1 MEAMQTITTRELE
14 TFEEEIAELFTAK
27 KIPAVTHLCGEAYEE
42 LVDIFDKFVRPQ
54 DWVLGTW
61 RAHCHCLLKG
71 VPRDELRNS
80 ILAGNSVAL
89 SFPAQ
94 RVLCS
99 AIVGGSLPIAVGIAV
114 GIKRNKGTEFVHVF
128 LGDAASEIGMAH
140 ECMKY
145 AQGHLLPICF
155 HIESN
160 GMSAQTDTLKVWGLQ
175 IATNAPS
182 FSYKRR
188 KYLHAGAK
196 QWIRF

>member
-1 MEAMQTITTRELE
+1 MVTAKDLCD
-14 TFEEEIAELFTAK
+14 FEEEIAELFTAK

-42 LVDIFDKFVRPQ
+42 LVDIFKCIRPQ

-71 VPRDELRNS
+71 VPKGVLKES

-89 SFPAQ
+89 SFPDY

-99 AIVGGSLPIAVGIAV
+99 AIVGGSLPIAVGIAM
-114 GIKRNKGTEFVHVF
+114 GIKRSGEDSNVHVF
-128 LGDAASEIGMAH
+128 LGDMASELGIAH

-145 AQGHLLPICF
+145 AEGHKLPINF
-155 HIESN
+155 WIEDN
-160 GMSAQTDTLKVWGLQ
+160 GMSAQTDTKAVWGLKELSHRP
-175 IATNAPS
+175 AFT
-182 FSYKRR
+182 YERK

-196 QWIRF
+196 SWVVF